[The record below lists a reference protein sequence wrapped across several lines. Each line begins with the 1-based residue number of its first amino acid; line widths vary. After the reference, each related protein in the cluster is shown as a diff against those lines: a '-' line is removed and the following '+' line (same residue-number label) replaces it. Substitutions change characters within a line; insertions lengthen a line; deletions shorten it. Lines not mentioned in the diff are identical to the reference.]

1 MLFILYFIH
10 KRIYEEKRATD
21 KIRSRPRQFSR
32 ILFVY
37 EWNCR
42 LEKVES
48 IKLNVSDL
56 TLVSS
61 ENVKFIHKNRIL

>member
-1 MLFILYFIH
+1 M
-10 KRIYEEKRATD
+10 KKKRAID
-21 KIRSRPRQFSR
+21 KMRSRPRQFSR

-37 EWNCR
+37 EWNSR